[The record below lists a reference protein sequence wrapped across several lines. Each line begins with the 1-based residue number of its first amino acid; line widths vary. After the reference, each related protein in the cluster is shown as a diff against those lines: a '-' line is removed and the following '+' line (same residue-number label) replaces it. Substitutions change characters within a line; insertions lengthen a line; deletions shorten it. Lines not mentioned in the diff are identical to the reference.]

1 MIVLLI
7 CKPPDFKVIQ
17 MIRHSLLLT
26 AALLLSACS
35 ANKIIIDREGVNE
48 DRYQQDLASCQQY
61 AEEVQT
67 GKKVAGGAVGG
78 ALIGGAIGAIL
89 GDSRSAAR
97 AAGAGSVTGAAGG
110 ASRAAQEK
118 TRVVKNCLRGRGYQV
133 LN

>member
-1 MIVLLI
+1 M
-7 CKPPDFKVIQ
+7 K
-17 MIRHSLLLT
+17 RYSLLV
-26 AALLLSACS
+26 AALFLSACS
-35 ANKIIIDREGVNE
+35 ANKIIIDREGVDE
-48 DRYQQDLASCQQY
+48 ARYQQDLARCQQY
-61 AEEVQT
+61 AEEVEA

-89 GDSRSAAR
+89 GDSRTAAR

>member
-1 MIVLLI
+1 MT
-7 CKPPDFKVIQ
+7 
-17 MIRHSLLLT
+17 RYSLLLLAT
-26 AALLLSACS
+26 LLISGCS
-35 ANKIIIDREGVNE
+35 ANKIIIDREGVDE
-48 DRYQQDLASCQQY
+48 ARYQQDLASCQQY
-61 AEEVQT
+61 AEEVET

-97 AAGAGSVTGAAGG
+97 GAGVGSVTGAAGG
-110 ASRAAQEK
+110 AGQAANEK